1 MVVSQVSANERQTF
15 ITLFIIYHF
24 VISQAG
30 CADDLENYFQVL
42 NGVLK
47 VRE

>member
-24 VISQAG
+24 EISQA
-30 CADDLENYFQVL
+30 VL
-42 NGVLK
+42 MILK
-47 VRE
+47 IIFKF